1 MSRNRDR
8 VPGDPEP
15 TEPSTAVR
23 STQPPTV
30 ERPAA
35 RARPAVNGAVTQT
48 STQANTARWSPPN
61 GTVGGRSSPGF
72 VGGSVPE
79 MLRSMEIF
87 QELDSSSIER
97 LAERMEETRFEGGT
111 LVIQRGAPGDCM
123 YVLASGEVEI
133 PIHGKGLRG
142 DYSVTL
148 GPGQIFGEMALLTG
162 EPRFADVMARTD
174 CYCLRLDKDAVYE
187 LIGVAPPV
195 ARLLTTIL
203 GKRLVESGQIDAV
216 GKYKLVGELGK
227 GGMSTVY
234 EGLHPSLDRPV
245 AIKMLSHELVC
256 RPEFIEQFRR
266 EARILATL
274 SHPNIVDVLD
284 TEEAFATLFIIME
297 KIAGVNLERFIAN
310 QGRCEPDQA
319 RDILRQVAS
328 ALYFAHS
335 RGVVHRDIK
344 PSNIMITPEGRVK
357 LTDFGIAVHREG
369 ESSLDDEAELEDEPT
384 DSVTGT
390 PAYMAPEQI
399 LGQPVDG
406 RSDIY
411 ALGIVG
417 YKMLAGRTP
426 FRGSDKSVLVQQ
438 VQLPLPD
445 LRTIHSDI
453 PDDLADFVARATA
466 KDPEDRFQNVA
477 EILAVIGTSEASVSS
492 STLSV
497 STMTLLYPPW
507 RQAAVEVLLDDFRRR
522 ADRIPD
528 LLVR

>member
-1 MSRNRDR
+1 MTRDR
-8 VPGDPEP
+8 DPGPVTTDS
-15 TEPSTAVR
+15 TEPSTAIR
-23 STQPPTV
+23 KSADRTSPPTV
-30 ERPAA
+30 VRETT
-35 RARPAVNGAVTQT
+35 AVGKT
-48 STQANTARWSPPN
+48 STQLSTSADTSRWSPPPD
-61 GTVGGRSSPGF
+61 TAGGRHSPGF

-79 MLRSMEIF
+79 MLRSMEVF
-87 QELDSSSIER
+87 GDLDRSSIDR
-97 LAERMEETRFEGGT
+97 LAERIDQVRFEGGT
-111 LVIQRGAPGDCM
+111 KVIQRGDPGDRM

-133 PIHGKGLRG
+133 PVQARG
-142 DYSVTL
+142 RGTFSVTL
-148 GPGQIFGEMALLTG
+148 GPGQILGEMALLTG
-162 EPRFADVMARTD
+162 EPRFTDVIARTD
-174 CYCLRLDKDAVYE
+174 CLCLKVDKDAVYD
-187 LIGVAPPV
+187 LIGEEPAV

-203 GKRLVESGQIDAV
+203 GKRLVESGQIDQV
-216 GKYKLVGELGK
+216 GKYRLVGELGH

-234 EGLHPSLDRPV
+234 EGLHPSLERPV

-256 RPEFIEQFRR
+256 RPHFIEQFRR

-274 SHPNIVDVLD
+274 SHPNIVEVLD

-297 KIAGVNLERFIAN
+297 KLAGVNLERFISN
-310 QGRCEPDQA
+310 QGRCEADQA

-328 ALYFAHS
+328 ALHFAHT

-369 ESSLDDEAELEDEPT
+369 ESSMDDEAEEDEEIT

-399 LGQPVDG
+399 LGQALDG

-417 YKMLAGRTP
+417 YKMLAGKTP

-438 VQLPLPD
+438 VQLDLPD
-445 LRTIHSDI
+445 IRHVR
-453 PDDLADFVARATA
+453 PDVPEDLAMLVSRATA
-466 KDPEDRFQNVA
+466 KDPEERFQSAA
-477 EILAVIGTSEASVSS
+477 EILELIGAASESFSS

-507 RQAAVEVLLDDFRRR
+507 RQHAVEVLLEDFRQR
-522 ADRIPD
+522 AARIPD

>member
-1 MSRNRDR
+1 MTRDR
-8 VPGDPEP
+8 DPGHIKSEP
-15 TEPSTAVR
+15 TEPSTSVR
-23 STQPPTV
+23 PTRKRGTEQTEIRLRPSGDDSDTQVSTK
-30 ERPAA
+30 AD
-35 RARPAVNGAVTQT
+35 
-48 STQANTARWSPPN
+48 TARWTPPN
-61 GTVGGRSSPGF
+61 GVSGGRLRPGF

-79 MLRSMEIF
+79 MLRSMEVF
-87 QELDSSSIER
+87 GDLDLASIKR

-111 LVIQRGAPGDCM
+111 VVIQRGEPGDCM

-133 PIHGKGLRG
+133 PITGKGRG
-142 DYSVTL
+142 DYTVSL

-162 EPRFADVMARTD
+162 EPRFADVIARTD
-174 CYCLRLDKDAVYE
+174 CLCLRLNKDAVYE
-187 LIGVAPPV
+187 LIGVEPTV

-203 GKRLVESGQIDAV
+203 GKRLVESGQIDKV
-216 GKYKLVGELGK
+216 GKYKLVGELGQ

-256 RPEFIEQFRR
+256 RPHFIEQFRR

-274 SHPNIVDVLD
+274 SHPHIVEVLD

-297 KIAGVNLERFIAN
+297 KLAGVNLERYIAN
-310 QGRCEPDQA
+310 QGRCDPDQA

-369 ESSLDDEAELEDEPT
+369 ESSLDDEAEMDEEPT

-426 FRGSDKSVLVQQ
+426 FRGTDKSVLVQQ

-445 LRTIHSDI
+445 LRTVHPDI
-453 PDDLADFVARATA
+453 PDDLAELVAKATA
-466 KDPEDRFQNVA
+466 KDPDDRYQSVA
-477 EILAVIGTSEASVSS
+477 EILEIIGAAQASVSS

-507 RQAAVEVLLDDFRRR
+507 RQAAVEALLEDFRRR